1 MWGVETAGG
10 TYFVKNRLMPTAIV
24 ALVGAVVG
32 SFIMMLYASTHFSNV
47 AGPGNTPPAVSAAP
61 LTSGGSDQDRIINAV
76 KRTKPSVVAI
86 NVSVNGKQY
95 IPVDPF
101 LQQFF
106 GQQGPYVTQP
116 YRERGSGSGFVYDD
130 KGDIVTN
137 AHVARP
143 PLPNAQVTDL
153 TVVFPN
159 NQRVKARLIGAN
171 IGADIAVIRV
181 DTKNL
186 PPPLTLADS
195 DKLQQ
200 GQWAIAI
207 GEPYELQQSVTV
219 GVVSAFDRSEPIQT
233 ETGQTMTFKGLLQT
247 SAPINPGNSGGP
259 LIDMNGDVIGI
270 NQSTLRGGAEGIG
283 FAIPS
288 NMVKRTVEQIL
299 AHPGVQEPPAQA
311 FLGVALGPVTQGF
324 RSQTG
329 YHGQGGVGVGQ
340 VFSGSAADQAG
351 INPGDVILKMN
362 GKAYNDAPSLSA
374 AISKMKPG
382 DKVTFEIWSQGV
394 KRDVQVTLGSRPS
407 QSSYEQNGG
416 PPDQQ
421 GVPPDQQGQPQD
433 QNP

>member
-1 MWGVETAGG
+1 V
-10 TYFVKNRLMPTAIV
+10 
-24 ALVGAVVG
+24 
-32 SFIMMLYASTHFSNV
+32 
-47 AGPGNTPPAVSAAP
+47 VSAAP
-61 LTSGGSDQDRIINAV
+61 LSSGGSDQERIISAV
-76 KRTKPSVVAI
+76 KRTKPSVVSI

-106 GQQGPYVTQP
+106 GQQGPGIVQP
-116 YRERGSGSGFVYDD
+116 YRERGSGSGFVFDN

-137 AHVARP
+137 AHVVRP
-143 PLPNAQVTDL
+143 PLPNAQVTDIS
-153 TVVFPN
+153 VVFPN
-159 NQRVKARLIGAN
+159 NTRAKAHLVAAN
-171 IGADIAVIRV
+171 IGADLAVIRV

-219 GVVSAFDRSEPIQT
+219 GVVSAFDRQEPIQT

-259 LIDMNGDVIGI
+259 LVDINGDVIGV

-288 NMVKRTVEQIL
+288 NTVKRVVDEMI
-299 AHPGVQEPPAQA
+299 AHPGITQPPVQA
-311 FLGVALGPVTQGF
+311 FLGVGLAPITQGF
-324 RSQTG
+324 RNQTG
-329 YHGQGGVGVGQ
+329 YRGQGGVGITQ
-340 VFSGSAADQAG
+340 VISGSAADQAG
-351 INPGDVILKMN
+351 INPGDVILKVN
-362 GKAYNDAPSLSA
+362 GKAYSDPKALSDAIAKLHA
-374 AISKMKPG
+374 G
-382 DKVTFEIWSQGV
+382 DKVTVELWSQGT
-394 KRDVQVTLGSRPS
+394 KRLVTVTLGTRPT
-407 QSSYEQNGG
+407 QSGFEQQQQG

-421 GVPPDQQGQPQD
+421 GPDQQGPDQQPQD

>member
-1 MWGVETAGG
+1 M
-10 TYFVKNRLMPTAIV
+10 KNRLMPTAIV

-32 SFIMMLYASTHFSNV
+32 AFIMMLYASSHFTNA
-47 AGPGNTPPAVSAAP
+47 AGPNYTPPVVSAAP
-61 LTSGGSDQDRIINAV
+61 LSSGGSDQERIVNAV

-106 GQQGPYVTQP
+106 GQQPYVTQP
-116 YRERGSGSGFVYDD
+116 YQERGSGSGFVFDN

-153 TVVFPN
+153 TVIFPN
-159 NQRVKARLIGAN
+159 NTRAKARLIGAN

-186 PPPLTLADS
+186 PPALTLADS

-233 ETGQTMTFKGLLQT
+233 DTGQTITFKGLLQT

-259 LIDMNGDVIGI
+259 LVDVNGDVIGV

-299 AHPGVQEPPAQA
+299 AHPGITQPPLQA
-311 FLGVALGPVTQGF
+311 FLGVGLAPINQGF
-324 RSQTG
+324 RNQTG
-329 YHGQGGVGVGQ
+329 YRGQGGVGVAQ
-340 VFSGSAADQAG
+340 VVSGSAADQAG
-351 INPGDVILKMN
+351 LNPGDVILKMN
-362 GKAYNDAPSLSA
+362 ARTYSDPQALSN
-374 AISKMKPG
+374 AISKMHAG
-382 DKVTFEIWSQGV
+382 DRINLEIWSQGT
-394 KRDVQVTLGSRPS
+394 KRLVTVTLGSRPA
-407 QSSYEQNGG
+407 QTGLEQQ
-416 PPDQQ
+416 PPDQGQ
-421 GVPPDQQGQPQD
+421 GP
-433 QNP
+433 

>member
-1 MWGVETAGG
+1 
-10 TYFVKNRLMPTAIV
+10 MPTAIV

-106 GQQGPYVTQP
+106 GQQGPYVAQP

-159 NQRVKARLIGAN
+159 NQRVKAHLIGAN

-259 LIDMNGDVIGI
+259 LIDLNGNVIGI

-288 NMVKRTVEQIL
+288 NMVKRTVDQII

-362 GKAYNDAPSLSA
+362 GKAYNDAKSLSD
-374 AISKMKPG
+374 AIGKMKPG
-382 DKVTFEIWSQGV
+382 DKVTFEIWSNGV
-394 KRDVQVTLGSRPS
+394 KRNVQVTLGSRSS
-407 QSSYEQNGG
+407 QTSY
-416 PPDQQ
+416 DQQ
-421 GVPPDQQGQPQD
+421 GGGGPEDQQGMPPDQQGQPQD